1 MRYSITHKDA
11 NDAGRTYMQSNNLVI
26 FVVMS
31 AIIGGAWMERDTLK
45 KYWDSYVN
53 PPSQASQTTVYTW
66 KDSEGTVHYSSHADD
81 KHAKETIV
89 DTRKISRLEPLPPSP
104 SRVEPGRGT
113 ITCSSVVQFPLKEY
127 ESVLPL
133 STSSRITPLSS
144 PLSRWAPGTDWPT
157 G

>member
-81 KHAKETIV
+81 KHATETIV
-89 DTRKISRLEPLPPSP
+89 DTRKISRLEPLPPSRNTEKKKDQ
-104 SRVEPGRGT
+104 SFVMDIRDENERTRKIIQAAKDKKVMGE
-113 ITCSSVVQFPLKEY
+113 
-127 ESVLPL
+127 
-133 STSSRITPLSS
+133 
-144 PLSRWAPGTDWPT
+144 
-157 G
+157 

>member
-11 NDAGRTYMQSNNLVI
+11 NDAGRSYMQSNNLVI

-89 DTRKISRLEPLPPSP
+89 DTRKISRLEPLPPSRNTEKKKDQ
-104 SRVEPGRGT
+104 SFVMDIRDENERTRKIIHAAKDKKVMGE
-113 ITCSSVVQFPLKEY
+113 
-127 ESVLPL
+127 
-133 STSSRITPLSS
+133 
-144 PLSRWAPGTDWPT
+144 
-157 G
+157 